1 MFTKFL
7 NSYRKKTK
15 KKRMEARFYFG
26 ILKISIKLTW
36 FNKKRGLVNLERKEN
51 RQKKGNVKTAHFSL
65 NCTKSR

>member
-1 MFTKFL
+1 MQ
-7 NSYRKKTK
+7 K

-26 ILKISIKLTW
+26 ILKTSIKLTW

-51 RQKKGNVKTAHFSL
+51 RQKKENVKTAHFSL